1 MVRKLI
7 AGLVVLVLVVLGG
20 YWWWWHQGREDT
32 DNAYVKADILPVM
45 TRIDGTV
52 LAVPVEENRTVSAG
66 DLLIQLDPALFQTR
80 LAQQQALVAAA
91 QSQLDHLS
99 DRVMA
104 QQALIQAAEAAVRGA
119 DAELQR
125 ARQSQSRLLELRRQQ
140 SVAQDNLDAA
150 ALLVASGEA
159 GLQQQT
165 AQLAAQKANLVT
177 IRGEKP
183 GLQAALDQ
191 ALAARD
197 QAQLEL
203 GYCEIR
209 AARAGIISSKQVQE
223 GQSVSPGSRLLSLVT
238 SPVWVYANFKE
249 TQIEHMKVGQPA
261 ELHADA
267 WPGIVFKG
275 HVDSFAAATGS
286 EFALLPPQNAT
297 GNFTRVV
304 QRLPVRI
311 VLEDGQ
317 DVQKLRPGLSVTA
330 TVFTE

>member
-7 AGLVVLVLVVLGG
+7 AVLVVLVLVALGG

-66 DLLIQLDPALFQTR
+66 DLLIQLDPALFQAR

-177 IRGEKP
+177 IQGEKP

-191 ALAARD
+191 AVAARD
-197 QAQLEL
+197 QARLEL

-238 SPVWVYANFKE
+238 NPVWVYANFKE
-249 TQIEHMKVGQPA
+249 TQIEHMKIGQSA

-275 HVDSFAAATGS
+275 HIDSFAAATGS

-311 VLEDGQ
+311 VLEDAQ